1 MVRPPNMISAIV
13 IKISLTKPSSNNTE
27 IGKTQLYVIPSNTM
41 FGRIAFITN
50 WVGEK
55 LFIYLFSIMTI
66 VDIEQL
72 QITIDI

>member
-72 QITIDI
+72 QITIVI

>member
-41 FGRIAFITN
+41 FGRIAFIIN

>member
-1 MVRPPNMISAIV
+1 MISAIV